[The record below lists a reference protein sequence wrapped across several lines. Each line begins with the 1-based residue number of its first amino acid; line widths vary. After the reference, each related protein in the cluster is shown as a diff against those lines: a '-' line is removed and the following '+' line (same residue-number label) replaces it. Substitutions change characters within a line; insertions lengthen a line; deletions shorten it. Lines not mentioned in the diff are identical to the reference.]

1 MTKRELIDR
10 IAAQNPSAKPGFLV
24 DFTTQQLGD
33 YLRQLES
40 LRDPPARNAV
50 GGGLPTATGGEGAGR
65 HRAARCPD
73 C

>member
-10 IAAQNPSAKPGFLV
+10 IAAQNPSAKPGFLI

-40 LRDPPARNAV
+40 LGNPPARSAV
-50 GGGLPTATGGEGAGR
+50 GGGLPAAPGGGSAGR
-65 HRAARCPD
+65 HRVGRYPD
-73 C
+73 R

>member
-40 LRDPPARNAV
+40 LGDPPARSAV
-50 GGGLPTATGGEGAGR
+50 GRGLPVATDGGSVDRQHLG
-65 HRAARCPD
+65 RCPD
-73 C
+73 R